1 MVGVLGR
8 GGAHEIELLA
18 SLTRGFRR
26 VYVLAPDVAG
36 SEKNSH
42 RIAIV
47 RYDHNGIGT
56 AWETVQR
63 ATKVGMVAG

>member
-1 MVGVLGR
+1 MVAVLGR

-36 SEKNSH
+36 SEKNAH

-47 RYDHNGIGT
+47 RYDQNGISA
-56 AWETVQR
+56 AWERVQR
-63 ATKVGMVAG
+63 ATRVGVVAG

>member
-1 MVGVLGR
+1 
-8 GGAHEIELLA
+8 
-18 SLTRGFRR
+18 

-36 SEKNSH
+36 SERNAH
-42 RIAIV
+42 RIAVV
-47 RYDHNGIGT
+47 RYDSNGIGQ